1 MQPQVSLPPLE
12 SQSSKPRRR
21 KSMGTGKKLLI
32 ALFVGGSAFA
42 GLAYSGQLEQW
53 GIQPN
58 LKAWLGA
65 PEVDVVTYK
74 VSRGTLSITVKERGN
89 LESSKNE
96 DVMSEVEG
104 STTIISILPEGSR
117 VRKGELVCEL
127 DSASLKDQLTN
138 QQISVQQ
145 AEAAYLNSKLTREVA
160 EIAKDEY
167 LLGTYVQD
175 LRQAEGEKALAETEM
190 FRAKDRLEWT
200 NEMFKKGYISKT
212 NQVAEQANLQK
223 ATFSKEQAETKIIVL
238 KEYTKRKMLTDL
250 NSAIEKA
257 KSDELAKE
265 ATLNLEK
272 EKENKLKLQIDKCKL
287 FAPNDG
293 LVVYANDPGRFGS
306 SNTPQI
312 EEGAQVRER
321 QSIFRLPDINNMRVN
336 TKVHESQI
344 DRIDKGLKSEIRVD
358 AFPNEK
364 LMGTVDS
371 VAPLPDSANFFNS
384 DVKVY
389 TTQVSIDNPNAS
401 LRPGMTA
408 QVEILINELKD
419 VLAVPVQAVLQ
430 MSGKDYAFV
439 RTPNGWEKA
448 EIELGDTNDQLIE
461 VKKGI
466 NDGAEVA
473 LAPINLLSD
482 EEKRELVSPS
492 GGVRSRSF
500 GGAAAKKEGDVAKG
514 GDSEKAKAKAKG
526 GRGGGG
532 AFGSDPALAALIQK
546 IPQEDRRKLFTGTPE
561 ERAAALK
568 AAGATPEQ
576 ISKMEEAMKQFSAGG
591 GFGGGGR
598 PGGGGPGGG
607 GPGGGGGFGGG
618 RPGGGRPGGGGPPQ

>member
-1 MQPQVSLPPLE
+1 
-12 SQSSKPRRR
+12 
-21 KSMGTGKKLLI
+21 MGLGKKLLI
-32 ALFVGGSAFA
+32 TLVFGGTTFA
-42 GLAYSGQLEQW
+42 GLLYSGQLERF
-53 GIQPN
+53 GINPDF
-58 LKAWLGA
+58 KSMLGA
-65 PEVDVVTYK
+65 TEVQVVSYK
-74 VSRGTLSITVKERGN
+74 VTKGTLAITVKERGN

-127 DSASLKDQLTN
+127 DSASLKDSLTN

-250 NSAIEKA
+250 NSSIEKA

-272 EKENKLKLQIDKCKL
+272 EKENKLKVQIVKCKL

-306 SNTPQI
+306 SNSAQI

-321 QSIFRLPDINNMRVN
+321 QAIFRLPDINNMRVN

-344 DRIDKGLKSEIRVD
+344 DRIEKGLKSRIRVD
-358 AFPNEK
+358 AFPGEV
-364 LMGTVDS
+364 LAGTVDS

-389 TTQVSIDNPNAS
+389 TTQVSIDNPNSS

-408 QVEILINELKD
+408 QVEILINELED
-419 VLAVPVQAVLQ
+419 VLAVPVQAILQ
-430 MSGKDYAFV
+430 MGGKDYAFV
-439 RTPNGWEKA
+439 KTNSEWTKT
-448 EIELGDTNDQLIE
+448 EITLGDTNDQLIE
-461 VKKGI
+461 VKTGLT
-466 NDGAEVA
+466 DGAEVA
-473 LAPINLLSD
+473 LSPMNLLSD
-482 EEKRELVSPS
+482 EEKRQLTNPS
-492 GGVRSRSF
+492 GSVRTRTW
-500 GGAAAKKEGDVAKG
+500 GAAGKKAEG
-514 GDSEKAKAKAKG
+514 GDAEAKDAGAEKAKAKAKG
-526 GRGGGG
+526 GRGAGGG
-532 AFGSDPALAALIQK
+532 MFGADPAMAAIFQK
-546 IPQEDRRKLFTGTPE
+546 IPQEDRMKVFRGSSE

-568 AAGATPEQ
+568 AAGATPDQ
-576 ISKMEEAMKQFSAGG
+576 ISKIEEMMKQIPAG
-591 GFGGGGR
+591 GFGGGGA
-598 PGGGGPGGG
+598 GGPGGG
-607 GPGGGGGFGGG
+607 GRGGPGGPGGGRGGPG
-618 RPGGGRPGGGGPPQ
+618 GGGRPGGGGPPQ

>member
-1 MQPQVSLPPLE
+1 
-12 SQSSKPRRR
+12 
-21 KSMGTGKKLLI
+21 MGFGKKLLI
-32 ALFVGGSAFA
+32 TLVFGGSTFA
-42 GLAYSGQLEQW
+42 GLLYSGQLEKY
-53 GIQPN
+53 GIKPDF
-58 LKAWLGA
+58 KAMLGA
-65 PEVDVVTYK
+65 PEVQVVSYK
-74 VSRGTLSITVKERGN
+74 VTKGTLAITVKERGN

-96 DVMSEVEG
+96 DVTCEVEG

-127 DSASLKDQLTN
+127 DSAALKDSLTN

-145 AEAAYLNSKLTREVA
+145 AEAAHLNSKLTREVA

-190 FRAKDRLEWT
+190 YRAKDKLEWT
-200 NEMFKKGYISKT
+200 NEMFRKGYISKT
-212 NQVAEQANLQK
+212 NQVAETANLQK

-238 KEYTKRKMLTDL
+238 TKYTKRKMLTDL
-250 NSAIEKA
+250 NSSIEKA
-257 KSDELAKE
+257 RSDELAKA

-272 EKENKLKLQIDKCKL
+272 EKENKLKLQIEKCKL

-306 SNTPQI
+306 SNSAQI

-344 DRIDKGLKSEIRVD
+344 DRIEKGLKAEIRVD
-358 AFPNEK
+358 AFPGEK
-364 LMGTVDS
+364 LMGTVES

-408 QVEILINELKD
+408 QVEILVNELHD
-419 VLAVPVQAVLQ
+419 VLAVPVQGILQ
-430 MSGKDYAFV
+430 IGGKDYAFV
-439 RTPNGWEKA
+439 KSGSGWKKT
-448 EIELGDTNDQLIE
+448 ELKIGDTNDQLIE
-461 VKKGI
+461 VKSGLT
-466 NDGAEVA
+466 DGAEVA
-473 LAPINLLSD
+473 LAPMNLLTD
-482 EEKRELVSPS
+482 EEKRELTSPS
-492 GGVRSRSF
+492 GATRTRSW
-500 GGAAAKKEGDVAKG
+500 GAAGKKAEGGDAVAKDG
-514 GDSEKAKAKAKG
+514 GTEKAKAKTKG
-526 GRGGGG
+526 GRGAGGG
-532 AFGSDPALAALIQK
+532 MFGADPAMAAIFQK
-546 IPQEDRRKLFTGTPE
+546 IPQADRMKVFRGSPE
-561 ERAAALK
+561 ERSAALK

-576 ISKMEEAMKQFSAGG
+576 ISKVEEMIKQIPAG
-591 GFGGGGR
+591 GFGGGGA
-598 PGGGGPGGG
+598 GGPGGPGGG
-607 GPGGGGGFGGG
+607 GPGGPGGPGGGG
-618 RPGGGRPGGGGPPQ
+618 RGGRPGGGGPAQ